1 MCYILASC
9 DDWECKNG
17 GSCIENDHLPPH
29 YAECECA
36 DEYEGEHCEIGDDK
50 KINRCSIFY
59 KAYDK
64 AVLDFIVIRF
74 YFFDRN

>member
-50 KINRCSIFY
+50 KISRCLIL
-59 KAYDK
+59 KPMIN